1 MTTPGFSQRVSQL
14 LEPIPGELPC
24 GKSMR
29 YDAVFDRLED
39 LRRED
44 DTSLPTGVW
53 STSEVKRADWAGV
66 ERLATQVLQER
77 SKELMIAI
85 WLGEAW
91 LHREGFKGITDA
103 LALIG
108 GLCERFPDD
117 LHPQPEDGDLAWR
130 AAPLAWM
137 ARRYDQVL
145 LTRVQL
151 FPESPPDLDG
161 FSLYQWYQMKRR
173 QVPVNDS
180 KPAKAAA
187 EAAQALQKKVT
198 ELARNTPVTWWLQG
212 VKTIATA
219 QAQLVLLD
227 GWCDRNLGDD
237 APGFADLR
245 RTLQHLEETVREF
258 IALHPPQLLPTE
270 PEAPAVVQSQQENS
284 QSMDVPAPVESRQP
298 FAEPRTRDEAY
309 RQLLVIADYLARTE
323 PHSPV
328 PYLIRRGVE
337 WGNKPLRDL
346 LAELIESDAEA
357 RRLWTLLGVL

>member
-24 GKSMR
+24 GKSLR
-29 YDAVFDRLED
+29 YEAVYDRLED

-53 STSEVKRADWAGV
+53 STNEVKRANWSGV
-66 ERLATQVLQER
+66 EALATDVLRMR
-77 SKELMIAI
+77 SKELMVAI

-91 LHREGFKGITDA
+91 LHREGLKGIVDA

-108 GLCERFPDD
+108 GLCERFPDEF
-117 LHPQPEDGDLAWR
+117 HPQSEDGDLAWR
-130 AAPLAWM
+130 AAPLVWM
-137 ARRYDQVL
+137 ARRYETIL
-145 LTRVQL
+145 LTRLPL
-151 FPESPPDLDG
+151 FPETPPDLDG
-161 FSLYQWYQMKRR
+161 FSLHQFHQMKRR

-180 KPAKAAA
+180 KPAKVAA
-187 EAAQALQKKVT
+187 EAAQALQKNVI
-198 ELARNTPVTWWLQG
+198 ELARNTPVGWWLQG
-212 VKTIATA
+212 VKSIATA

-227 GWCDRNLGDD
+227 GWCDRHLADEAPSFSNLKGM
-237 APGFADLR
+237 
-245 RTLQHLEETVREF
+245 LQGLEVALREF
-258 IALHPPQLLPTE
+258 IALHPPQLLPDE
-270 PEAPAVVQSQQENS
+270 PEEPQAQPLQEQQSSMNTPA
-284 QSMDVPAPVESRQP
+284 AVESRQP